1 MAKVAVDPG
10 ALTSHG
16 RALADHAPGAQCSQC
31 QPAASDTVST
41 AVAASF
47 TAWSS
52 GLDMLI
58 SQAALQRANGGLAVD
73 LTGAA
78 LEQGDQEAAA
88 HIASG
93 GTTSA
98 PSAAP
103 PLPRGN
109 VEAPSLPVAPPVP
122 AVPEPSTGEV
132 WARTIHGGAGAEP
145 LRTLAQQLRTTAQ
158 KLAAVAGDTERA
170 GAGVDSAWDDGDQPA
185 GDNIRRHAQWLNSA
199 ADYARQLAAS
209 AEAASTTVETARN
222 ETPTPETF
230 TALTAQYRKAQ
241 QTYASSGGTVTEP
254 LMTATTKLQEAK
266 AQALAAQTQ
275 YAAAANIDSTTAPAP
290 PPAPPPIVGGGPST
304 GDQSDKPAETTAGQ
318 KREVADKDSEGD
330 GADTEE
336 DAELAADSA
345 EQPPLD
351 SSTGTDE
358 PGPPPAEAKPPADP
372 LTAAVDPAA
381 NTAGEVMGTI
391 LGTVGQSAGAASGLM
406 PGSGGGGLPMSALSG
421 LSSIPGLGGAPAM
434 SPPELGSEDDD
445 FDFEDSFGTTPASSG
460 GGGGGGGGG
469 LPAAPSVSAPAAATP
484 GIGAIPPAPPAA
496 SAGSA
501 GGAGARMPMG
511 GMMPPMMGGLGGGQ
525 TGERDK
531 DLHPDR
537 RVVHRHAANTEAVFG
552 ELEQLRKRPS
562 RRRAAATQEGSTGDD
577 THDDH

>member
-1 MAKVAVDPG
+1 MAKVAADPG
-10 ALTSHG
+10 ALTSQG
-16 RALADHAPGAQCSQC
+16 RALADHAPSAQCSQC

-73 LTGAA
+73 LTGTA

-93 GTTSA
+93 GTTPA

-109 VEAPSLPVAPPVP
+109 VAAPSLPVAPPVP

-145 LRTLAQQLRTTAQ
+145 LRALAQQLRTTAQ
-158 KLAAVAGDTERA
+158 KLASVAGDTERA

-199 ADYARQLAAS
+199 ADYARQLAAA

-266 AQALAAQTQ
+266 AEALAAQTR

-290 PPAPPPIVGGGPST
+290 PPAPPPIIGGGPS
-304 GDQSDKPAETTAGQ
+304 GGEEADKPAETNAGK
-318 KREVADKDSEGD
+318 KRDGAFKSGD
-330 GADTEE
+330 GEGADTEE
-336 DAELAADSA
+336 DTELAADHA
-345 EQPPLD
+345 EEPPLE

-358 PGPPPAEAKPPADP
+358 PGPPPAEVKSPAEP
-372 LTAAVDPAA
+372 LASAVDPAA

-421 LSSIPGLGGAPAM
+421 LPSIPGLGGAPSM
-434 SPPELGSEDDD
+434 SPPELGSDEDD
-445 FDFEDSFGTTPASSG
+445 FDFEDSFGTSPASSG
-460 GGGGGGGGG
+460 GGGGGGGGR
-469 LPAAPSVSAPAAATP
+469 PAAPSVSAPPAAAP
-484 GIGAIPPAPPAA
+484 GIGAMPAPPPAAA
-496 SAGSA
+496 STAAA

-552 ELEQLRKRPS
+552 ELEQLRKRPG

>member
-1 MAKVAVDPG
+1 
-10 ALTSHG
+10 
-16 RALADHAPGAQCSQC
+16 
-31 QPAASDTVST
+31 
-41 AVAASF
+41 
-47 TAWSS
+47 
-52 GLDMLI
+52 MLI

-421 LSSIPGLGGAPAM
+421 LSSIPGLGGAPSM
-434 SPPELGSEDDD
+434 SPPELGAEDDD

-469 LPAAPSVSAPAAATP
+469 LPAAPSVSSPAAATP
-484 GIGAIPPAPPAA
+484 GIGVIPPVPPAA